1 MLQNMTEYN
10 NNGIRI
16 QSAVLPQPGYVTEEA
31 VALHSR
37 P

>member
-16 QSAVLPQPGYVTEEA
+16 QSAVLPQLTCADRQMGRTNVQ
-31 VALHSR
+31 
-37 P
+37 